1 MINEPIGVVVITNDH
16 DPSYIRVWTSIPSD
30 HVKAKNLAFVD
41 YAINYIKQNLDD
53 QLGSMFLTFAGYGY
67 RAEEVYEIEEIR
79 DYVAKVFE
87 KYPYIFYF
95 LTPELDNMNMFLSC
109 LSNVT
114 VHKDLFFGS
123 LSSIVVNTEYPNAPK
138 VRVKIKPSKETM
150 AKIARESTKYAKS
163 IGKLGARFIE
173 HMGKVGVDKN
183 GS

>member
-1 MINEPIGVVVITNDH
+1 M
-16 DPSYIRVWTSIPSD
+16 
-30 HVKAKNLAFVD
+30 
-41 YAINYIKQNLDD
+41 
-53 QLGSMFLTFAGYGY
+53 
-67 RAEEVYEIEEIR
+67 
-79 DYVAKVFE
+79 AKVFE

-150 AKIARESTKYAKS
+150 VKIARESTKYAKS

-173 HMGKVGVDKN
+173 HMRKVGVDKN
-183 GS
+183 EVKSKPCTSYGKSVKSYRSGSTYSDECFNDLFWKEKVYYA